1 MMRSYTATPVSPG
14 LVIGPCRLILRREAA
29 LHAVLQT
36 PAAEQSLFDAARIL
50 AQGELTALME
60 RADNDDAREIMMFQ
74 HAILDDSAF
83 LNKVTDGIEQEKGA
97 IGAVQDALR
106 HFSSIMRQLDDAYFS
121 ARSADIE
128 DVGLRLCAILAGES
142 YDPITLTE
150 PAILAAEN
158 LYPSDLVG
166 VDRHNLLG
174 IVIAE
179 GSPQSH
185 AAIIARTLGIPAL
198 ILAGTEFLQYADG
211 TEMALDAAHGEFF
224 LEPDSATRAR
234 FHHQQLLAR
243 RRTLYLESLRTTP
256 CATRDG
262 TRIKLLAN
270 CSNPEDI
277 RLALAAG
284 AEGVGLLRSEF
295 LFIDDHLPDEAEQ
308 IAFYRSCIAAAGGTP
323 LTIRTMDV
331 GADKR
336 IAGLSA
342 ENEDNPALGLRG
354 VRLTLAYENLLI
366 TQFRALLQAAVD
378 GPLRIMVPMIATPDD
393 LHRTRLIYDRVR
405 AALAAEGKRFDD
417 AVPLGVMIETPA
429 AAILSDLLAKE
440 AAFFSIGTNDLTQYT
455 LAADRTNPAVDEYY
469 RPDSEA
475 VLRMVHL
482 TLYNAN
488 AAGVGCSICGESAAV
503 PALASRY
510 VQLGA
515 RSLSMA
521 APSIPEVKDALL
533 ELDLRALPFTPP
545 LPPAVEALQNG

>member
-1 MMRSYTATPVSPG
+1 MLSYNASPVSPG
-14 LVIGPCRLILRREAA
+14 LVIGPCRLIMRRAAA
-29 LHAVLQT
+29 LQAVLQT
-36 PAAEQSLFDAARIL
+36 PAAEQNLFDAARIL
-50 AQGELTALME
+50 AQGELLALME
-60 RADNDDAREIMMFQ
+60 RADTDDAREIMMFQ
-74 HAILDDSAF
+74 HAILDDSGF
-83 LNKVTDGIEQEKGA
+83 LNRVAEGIGQEKGA
-97 IGAVQDALR
+97 LAAVQEALR
-106 HFSSIMRQLDDAYFS
+106 HFSNAMKQLDDPYLS

-166 VDRHNLLG
+166 VDRHMLLG
-174 IVIAE
+174 IVVAE

-198 ILAGTEFLQYADG
+198 ILAGQDFLQYADG
-211 TEMALDAAHGEFF
+211 AQMALDGTHGEFF
-224 LEPDSATRAR
+224 IDPDPATLAR
-234 FHHQQLLAR
+234 FHHQQRLAR

-256 CATRDG
+256 CITKDG
-262 TRIKLLAN
+262 ARINLLAN

-277 RLALAAG
+277 RIALAAG

-308 IAFYRSCIAAAGGTP
+308 LDFYRRCIAAAGGMP

-366 TQFRALLQAAVD
+366 TQFRALLQAAAD
-378 GPLRIMVPMIATPDD
+378 GPLRIMIPMIATPQDFS
-393 LHRTRLIYDRVR
+393 RTRAIFDKVR
-405 AALAAEGKRFDD
+405 ASLAAEGKRFAGD
-417 AVPLGVMIETPA
+417 VPLGVMIETPA
-429 AAILSDLLAKE
+429 AAILSDLLARE

-475 VLRMVHL
+475 VQRMVHL
-482 TLYNAN
+482 TLYNAA
-488 AAGVGCSICGESAAV
+488 AAGVPCSICGESAAV
-503 PALASRY
+503 PELAIRY

-533 ELDLRALPFTPP
+533 DLDLTGLPFTPG
-545 LPPAVEALQNG
+545 LPPAVEALQRG

>member
-1 MMRSYTATPVSPG
+1 MRSYTATPVSPG
-14 LVIGPCRLILRREAA
+14 LVIGPCRLVMRRTAA
-29 LHAVLQT
+29 LQAVLQT
-36 PAAEQSLFDAARIL
+36 PAAEQHLFDAARIL
-50 AQGELTALME
+50 AQGELLALMN
-60 RADNDDAREIMMFQ
+60 RADTDDAREIMMFQ

-83 LNKVTDGIEQEKGA
+83 LNKVTEGIEQEKGA
-97 IGAVQDALR
+97 LAAVQEALR
-106 HFSSIMRQLDDAYFS
+106 HFSGVMRQLDDAYFS

-128 DVGLRLCAILAGES
+128 DVGLRLCAIMAGEN
-142 YDPITLTE
+142 YDPITLSE

-166 VDRHNLLG
+166 IDRHKLLG
-174 IVIAE
+174 IVVAE

-198 ILAGTEFLQYADG
+198 ILAGDEFLQYADG
-211 TEMALDAAHGEFF
+211 AQMALDGTHGEFF
-224 LEPDSATRAR
+224 LDPDGATLAR
-234 FHHQQLLAR
+234 FYHQQRLAR

-256 CATRDG
+256 CATKDG
-262 TRIKLLAN
+262 TRINLLAN

-277 RLALAAG
+277 RVALAAG

-295 LFIDDHLPDEAEQ
+295 LFIDDHLPGEEEQ
-308 IAFYRSCIAAAGGTP
+308 IDFYRSCIAAAGGTR

-354 VRLTLAYENLLI
+354 VRLTLAYENLLV
-366 TQFRALLQAAVD
+366 TQFRALLTAAAD
-378 GPLRIMVPMIATPDD
+378 GPLRIMIPMIATPQDFA
-393 LHRTRLIYDRVR
+393 RTRAIYDRVR
-405 AALAAEGKRFDD
+405 AALAAEGRRFADD
-417 AVPLGVMIETPA
+417 VPLGVMIETPA
-429 AAILSDLLAKE
+429 AAILSDRLAKE

-475 VLRMVHL
+475 VQRMVHL
-482 TLYNAN
+482 TLYNAA
-488 AAGVGCSICGESAAV
+488 AAGVPCSICGESAAV
-503 PALASRY
+503 PELAVRY

-521 APSIPEVKDALL
+521 APSIPEVKDSLM
-533 ELDLRALPFTPP
+533 ELDLSGVSPMGGLPS
-545 LPPAVEALQNG
+545 AVEALQSR